1 MKKIIILIVVLLAS
15 FGLKGQDTIWKDGA
29 LYRVDTRYEK
39 LIDVPDSTKISKA
52 KRVFLSPKI
61 PLYDTLYDVEIKS
74 AREFFIMHR
83 RMHIT
88 EKGIR
93 ITDKREYYEKL
104 TVINQK
110 EQFNVWLVTLILLG
124 IVLLVAQQRY
134 LNRRMITNRSTPFLS
149 PIVILSV
156 YVVSILIFR
165 VFMEKTIGPLF
176 VDAIVVCMMSLCLLL
191 AVLFFVA
198 SRRLRKKE

>member
-1 MKKIIILIVVLLAS
+1 MILIVVLFAS

-29 LYRVDTRYEK
+29 LWRVDHEK
-39 LIDVPDSTKISKA
+39 LLAVPDSTKISEA

-74 AREFFIMHR
+74 AWEFFIMHR

-110 EQFNVWLVTLILLG
+110 EQFNVWLVALIMLG
-124 IVLLVAQQRY
+124 IVLLITQQRY
-134 LNRRMITNRSTPFLS
+134 LNRMIMANKRTPFLS
-149 PIVILSV
+149 PIVLSTI
-156 YVVSILIFR
+156 YVVTILIFR
-165 VFMEKTIGPLF
+165 VFMEKSIGPLF
-176 VDAIVVCMMSLCLLL
+176 VSAIAVCVMSLFLLL

-198 SRRLRKKE
+198 SRRLRKKG